1 MSLTTFL
8 LTQAA
13 SKAVEVVKGENF
25 SATNFFEND
34 YSRKVANVT
43 KNISKVTE
51 TVADVAKNISKV
63 TETVADVAKTV
74 EKFSGEI
81 SSTAEVVSFQKEIK
95 NLRKEGKITQDIL
108 DAILCENQNKL
119 ALAYREAIRAEAMGK
134 PLKYLSEDEVDE
146 ALGFRKQITKA
157 VTHKYLKKN

>member
-8 LTQAA
+8 LKQAA

-43 KNISKVTE
+43 
-51 TVADVAKNISKV
+51 KNISKV

-134 PLKYLSEDEVDE
+134 PLKYLSEDEVEE

-157 VTHKYLKKN
+157 MTYKISRS

>member
-8 LTQAA
+8 LKQAA
-13 SKAVEVVKGENF
+13 SKAVKVVMDEKS

-51 TVADVAKNISKV
+51 TVADVAKS
-63 TETVADVAKTV
+63 V

-157 VTHKYLKKN
+157 VTQKYLKKN